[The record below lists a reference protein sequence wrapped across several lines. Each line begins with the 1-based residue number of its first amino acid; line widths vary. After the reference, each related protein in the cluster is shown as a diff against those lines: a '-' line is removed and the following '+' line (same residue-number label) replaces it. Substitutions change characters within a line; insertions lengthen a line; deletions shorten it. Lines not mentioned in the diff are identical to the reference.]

1 MQAIS
6 WNNDKYLCICSKIF
20 SNWMFTRFNHLTYC
34 FQYGNYINYDSLR
47 ISVIEIVIHTKHA
60 SIIIKY
66 LHFSFLVL
74 MPHFSFKSWRAVC
87 LTKILAPFIAGYY
100 SWITH
105 STIDFNRSILDVYL
119 FLHDKNRT
127 HYISMIVSKIKKNW
141 VRQKS
146 NNYMYFKV
154 YGIFISL
161 LSLYFTKKIHWFTQL
176 GQEYF
181 IFIYLL

>member
-1 MQAIS
+1 
-6 WNNDKYLCICSKIF
+6 
-20 SNWMFTRFNHLTYC
+20 
-34 FQYGNYINYDSLR
+34 
-47 ISVIEIVIHTKHA
+47 
-60 SIIIKY
+60 
-66 LHFSFLVL
+66 

-141 VRQKS
+141 ERQKS

-154 YGIFISL
+154 YGIFYFITLLVFHQEDTLVHTTGARIFYFYLSFINSLVFHSSFFFWDTSIFENHTCSL
-161 LSLYFTKKIHWFTQL
+161 LFCIKNDKLLLYPCQFQ
-176 GQEYF
+176 YF
-181 IFIYLL
+181 LK